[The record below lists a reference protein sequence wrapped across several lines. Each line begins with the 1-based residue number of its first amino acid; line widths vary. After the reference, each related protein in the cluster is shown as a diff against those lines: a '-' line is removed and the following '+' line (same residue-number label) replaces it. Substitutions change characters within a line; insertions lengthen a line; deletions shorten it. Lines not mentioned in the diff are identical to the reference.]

1 MLPQSYISRC
11 IRAFRTPQLHPC
23 HPAQSVNVQH
33 QPTCRGI
40 PDGIPETLKMK
51 KALENQGL
59 SSVVWRRGGDSNP
72 RGAINACLI
81 SSQVH
86 STALP
91 PLQMVPA
98 NRDANNTGRTRWRQ
112 VIAGKEV
119 NFFCMDAL
127 PDVRRAAIMPLS
139 PAILTGTRLHDRI
152 RTPDPP
158 RPAP

>member
-11 IRAFRTPQLHPC
+11 IRAFRRPQLHPC

-98 NRDANNTGRTRWRQ
+98 NRAANDKGHRQ
-112 VIAGKEV
+112 RGQAVFHIE
-119 NFFCMDAL
+119 C
-127 PDVRRAAIMPLS
+127 I
-139 PAILTGTRLHDRI
+139 
-152 RTPDPP
+152 
-158 RPAP
+158 RPAMHEAFRQCNGCMQALAVHLHERDDAMPFQRKHGPLGHP